1 MNPIPQAGELWQYRR
16 NPSLMVLV
24 LRLTRSNE
32 LVLTKPLYGRG
43 QEGYQGIETFRQEWK
58 PVTKESK

>member
-1 MNPIPQAGELWQYRR
+1 MSPIPQAGELWQYKR

-24 LRLTRSNE
+24 MRITRSNE

-43 QEGYQGIETFRQEWK
+43 QEGYQGIETFRKEWK
-58 PVTKESK
+58 PIEKESK

>member
-1 MNPIPQAGELWQYRR
+1 MNPYPQAGELWYYKR

-24 LRLTRSNE
+24 MRITNSNE

-43 QEGYQGIETFRQEWK
+43 QEGYMALQSFRQEWR
-58 PVTKESK
+58 PTRQETT

>member
-1 MNPIPQAGELWQYRR
+1 MSPIPQAGELWQYKR
-16 NPSLMVLV
+16 NPHLLVLV
-24 LRLTRSNE
+24 MRITRSNE